1 MVVNQSPERL
11 YKKRDSVN
19 MMEMRYNDACRM
31 LANDGESV
39 PTVLMADSLSQGEIS
54 ENTQVRQDPFE

>member
-1 MVVNQSPERL
+1 
-11 YKKRDSVN
+11 
-19 MMEMRYNDACRM
+19 MMEMRYNDVCRM